1 MGDDAMRIATSLFR
15 MAYGAWFAFWGIAPL
30 LGVAP
35 PPTADPEALA
45 LLDANRA
52 TFSMDLA
59 QASFIVGGL
68 ALMIGRTAP
77 LGIAVL
83 APTVAWIF
91 LFHLTLSGDVVWGSL
106 WFAGWLI
113 LAWWHRDAFRPLV
126 GLDGKSA

>member
-1 MGDDAMRIATSLFR
+1 MKIAVTLFR
-15 MAYGAWFAFWGIAPL
+15 IAYGAWFAFWGLAPL

-35 PPTADPEALA
+35 PPTTEPAALA

-68 ALMIGRTAP
+68 ALTIGRTAP
-77 LGIAVL
+77 LGVAIL
-83 APTVAWIF
+83 APTIFWIF
-91 LFHLTLSGDVVWGSL
+91 FFHLTLSASYGWGAF
-106 WFAGWLI
+106 WFAGWLF

-126 GLDGKSA
+126 GLTPRTRGGN